1 MILKPLQNGL
11 QKISKVFSDYSDK
24 SYVSQ
29 LDQTGVNMNLLSPA
43 HTNAKTAKNASFT
56 RYHSAILHLAPFDLS
71 GINVCPAA
79 SKGCA
84 MACLNTA
91 GRGAFSTVQN
101 ARIRKTKEFFANPQ
115 AFFAM
120 LIKDIEALS
129 RKAAKQGQLPV
140 VRLNGTSD
148 IAWENYEAK
157 DGLNIFEVFP
167 NVQFYDYTKRIER
180 LNHSELPRNYHLTF
194 SASEVNSVV
203 SKRALK
209 LGFNVAV
216 VFFKGMPESY
226 WGAKCID
233 GDSHDLRFLEGYS
246 GAIIALKAKGK
257 AKRDTSG
264 FVRNAA

>member
-1 MILKPLQNGL
+1 
-11 QKISKVFSDYSDK
+11 
-24 SYVSQ
+24 
-29 LDQTGVNMNLLSPA
+29 MNLLSPA
-43 HTNAKTAKNASFT
+43 HTNAKTAKNSTFT
-56 RYHSAILHLAPFDLS
+56 KFHSAILHLAPFDLS

-91 GRGAFSTVQN
+91 GRGAFNTVQQ
-101 ARIRKTKEFFANPQ
+101 ARIRKTKWFFSDPK
-115 AFFAM
+115 AFFAT

-129 RKAAKQGQLPV
+129 RKAAKQGQIPV

-148 IAWENYEAK
+148 IAWENYNAK

-167 NVQFYDYTKRIER
+167 HVQFYDYTKRIER
-180 LNHSELPRNYHLTF
+180 LNHVELPSNYHLTF
-194 SASEVNSVV
+194 SASEVNTVV
-203 SKRALK
+203 AKRAIK

-216 VFFKGMPESY
+216 VFFKEMPENY

-246 GAIIALKAKGK
+246 GAIVALKAKGK
-257 AKRDTSG
+257 AKRDTTG
-264 FVRNAA
+264 FVRAA